1 MGKEPGEIRE
11 EIEDTRA
18 RMGET
23 VEAIGYKA
31 DVKTRVKDSIADKK
45 DAAVSKVTGAMPDTG
60 EVKHKAR
67 RSVRIAKE
75 NPLGLAIGGTA
86 VGFLVGLALPSTR
99 LEDERIGEKA
109 DQVKD
114 AVRETGQEA
123 LDRGKEV
130 AREAADSAAQAAKE
144 RGSAEA
150 EDLTTNLRESA
161 REQSSV
167 QASSSTSGDPDRRS
181 ES

>member
-11 EIEDTRA
+11 EIEDTRT

-45 DAAVSKVTGAMPDTG
+45 DTAVSKVTGAMPDTG
-60 EVKHKAR
+60 QVKHKAR
-67 RSVRIAKE
+67 RGVRMAKE

-86 VGFLVGLALPSTR
+86 IGFLVGLALPSTR

-114 AVRETGQEA
+114 TVSETGHEA
-123 LDRGKEV
+123 LDRVKEV
-130 AREAADSAAQAAKE
+130 ARETADSAAQTAKE

-150 EDLTTNLRESA
+150 EDMTTNLREST
-161 REQSSV
+161 REQSSL
-167 QASSSTSGDPDRRS
+167 QASSTTPGDPDRRS

>member
-11 EIEDTRA
+11 EIEDTRV

-67 RSVRIAKE
+67 RGVRIAKE

-86 VGFLVGLALPSTR
+86 IGFLVGLALPSTR
-99 LEDERIGEKA
+99 LEDERVGEKA

-123 LDRGKEV
+123 LDRSKEI
-130 AREAADSAAQAAKE
+130 AREAADKAAQTAKE
-144 RGSAEA
+144 RGTAEA
-150 EDLTTNLRESA
+150 EDMTSNLRESA
-161 REQSSV
+161 REQSSLK
-167 QASSSTSGDPDRRS
+167 ASSSTSGDPGRPS